1 MSDFKVGDKV
11 RIKKGSGY
19 YQEERPCNP
28 RGVVGVVISDT
39 TTPLRYRVDWG
50 NGQLNSYSDGDL
62 ELVETNVG
70 IDMEKKYKLKTRL
83 NLQQIVQLAS
93 FTGVLNNLNKLHSEC
108 TGIMRESGI
117 SYTAGLVHKHCTRN
131 GFSLH
136 DFQDECKRIAEEA
149 KRKVVV
155 IGDKKYYE
163 DELQTALSNI
173 KPINQ

>member
-39 TTPLRYRVDWG
+39 TTPFRYRVDWG

-62 ELVETNVG
+62 ELVETNVE
-70 IDMEKKYKLKTRL
+70 IDMEKKYKLKTEL
-83 NLQQIVQLAS
+83 SLQDILQLRV
-93 FTGVLNNLNKLHSEC
+93 FTGQLTNMTKLYKELLGIC
-108 TGIMRESGI
+108 EEDLDIDTARGIWRRYTGGPPRAWQE
-117 SYTAGLVHKHCTRN
+117 L
-131 GFSLH
+131 
-136 DFQDECKRIAEEA
+136 CKEA
-149 KRKVVV
+149 VRKSKRKVVT